1 MKLRLIALAVVASLA
16 AATPYAQTETVTPP
30 AALTIE
36 GVPPISAEL
45 ANKLKPYGEFRP
57 HGMLSWNPVKR
68 EILIRRRLL
77 ATTQVHLVPAPG
89 VNPQPLTDYPD
100 AVSSATFQPC
110 TGEYFLFLRDE
121 GGNEVGRI
129 FRQDVATRAVTP
141 LTSNSERVSSLT
153 WTRKGERIAYGTQP
167 IDRNSP
173 DRTARTTLH
182 LIDPLAPQSHRVLA
196 AFEGGGWDDFR
207 FSEDGKR
214 LVFIEYISA
223 NESYVWVM
231 DVATGRKRR
240 VTQPRRGETVAYETP
255 RFTRDGKGLFVLSD
269 RGGEFKQLVM
279 LPAAGGTER
288 VLTAHLP
295 YDVDE
300 YDLSL
305 DANRIAF
312 TTNENGSSVLRFID
326 ATTLKEQPRPPL
338 MQGLIGGLEWRP
350 RSTEVGFHMRSAHSA
365 GDVFSY
371 DFKTNQVTRWTNG
384 NNPDL
389 NTSEFVEPRLVKWKS
404 FDGRE
409 ITGFHY
415 HPAAKFTGRRPVII
429 DIHGG
434 PEVQYRPG
442 FIGRTNYYV
451 NELGVAVIYP
461 NVRGSSGFGK
471 SFLKLDNG
479 MKREDSVKDIGALLD
494 WIRAQPDLDA
504 ERVMVTGGSYGGYM
518 ALASAVHF
526 SDRIA
531 GAVSVVGISN
541 IVTFLERTESYRRDL
556 RRVEYGDERDP
567 QMRAFLESI
576 APVNSAE
583 KIAKPLLV
591 VQGRNDPRVPYT
603 EAEQIVATLKK
614 RGTPVWFIM
623 AGDEGHGFVKKPNAD
638 YQFYATVEFARQTL
652 LGSDPNSSAAKR
664 P

>member
-1 MKLRLIALAVVASLA
+1 MKSRLIVLAVLVSFA
-16 AATPYAQTETVTPP
+16 AATPYAQTEVVTPP
-30 AALTIE
+30 AALMVD

-45 ANKLKPYGEFRP
+45 ANQLKPYGEFRP

-77 ATTQVHLVPAPG
+77 ATAQVHLVPEPG
-89 VNPQPLTDYPD
+89 VNPQPLTDYSD
-100 AVSSATFQPC
+100 AVWTATFQPAS
-110 TGEYFLFLRDE
+110 GEYFLFLRDE
-121 GGNEVGRI
+121 GGNEVERI
-129 FRQDVATRAVTP
+129 FRQDLATRAVTP
-141 LTSNSERVSSLT
+141 LTSSAERVSSLT
-153 WTRKGERIAYGTQP
+153 WTRKGDRIAYGTQP
-167 IDRNSP
+167 LDRNSP
-173 DRTARTTLH
+173 DRKARTNLH
-182 LIDPLAPQSHRVLA
+182 VMEPLDPHSDRVLA
-196 AFEGGGWDDFR
+196 TFESGGVGDFR
-207 FSEDGKR
+207 FSEDGRR
-214 LVFIEYISA
+214 LAFIEYISA
-223 NESYVWVM
+223 AESYVWTM

-255 RFTRDGKGLFVLSD
+255 TFTRDGKGIFVVSD
-269 RGGEFKQLVM
+269 RGGEFKQLVL
-279 LPAAGGTER
+279 LPAAGGAER
-288 VLTAHLP
+288 VLTGHLP

-300 YDLSL
+300 YVLSL

-312 TTNENGSSVLRFID
+312 TTNERGSSVLRFLD

-338 MQGLIGGLEWRP
+338 VQGLIGGLEWRP
-350 RSTEVGFHMRSAHSA
+350 RSTEIGFHMRSARSA

-384 NNPDL
+384 NNPEL

-415 HPAAKFTGRRPVII
+415 HPAAKFTGKRPVII

-442 FIGRTNYYV
+442 FIGRANYYV

-471 SFLKLDNG
+471 SFLKLDDG

-494 WIRAQPDLDA
+494 WIGEQPDLDA
-504 ERVMVTGGSYGGYM
+504 GRVLVTGGSYGGYM

-541 IVTFLERTESYRRDL
+541 MVTFLERTESYRRDL

-576 APVNSAE
+576 APVNNAE
-583 KIAKPLLV
+583 KIAKPLMV
-591 VQGRNDPRVPYT
+591 VHGLNDSRVPDT
-603 EAEQIVATLKK
+603 EAEQIVDTLKK
-614 RGTPVWFIM
+614 RGTPVWFLL
-623 AGDEGHGFVKKPNAD
+623 ARDEGHGFVKKPNAD

-652 LGSDPNSSAAKR
+652 LK
-664 P
+664 

>member
-1 MKLRLIALAVVASLA
+1 MKSRPIVLAVLIGLA
-16 AATPYAQTETVTPP
+16 AATPYAQTEVVTPP
-30 AALTIE
+30 AALVIE
-36 GVPPISAEL
+36 GVPAISAEL
-45 ANKLKPYGEFRP
+45 ANQLKPYGDFRP
-57 HGMLSWNPVKR
+57 HGMLSWHPVKR

-77 ATTQVHLVPAPG
+77 ATPQVHLVPAPG

-100 AVSSATFQPC
+100 AVWSATFQPA

-141 LTSNSERVSSLT
+141 LTSASERVSSLT
-153 WTRKGERIAYGTQP
+153 WTRKGDRIAYGTQP

-173 DRTARTTLH
+173 DRKARTNLH
-182 LIDPLAPQSHRVLA
+182 VMDPLDPQSDRVLA
-196 AFEGGGWDDFR
+196 TFDGGGWDDFR

-240 VTQPRRGETVAYETP
+240 VTRPRRGETVAYETP
-255 RFTRDGKGLFVLSD
+255 RFTRDGKGIFVLSD
-269 RGGEFKQLVM
+269 RGGEFKQIVL
-279 LPAAGGTER
+279 LPAAGGKER
-288 VLTAHLP
+288 VLTGHLP

-350 RSTEVGFHMRSAHSA
+350 RSSEIGFNMRAARSA

-371 DFKTNQVTRWTNG
+371 DVKTSQVTRWTNG
-384 NNPDL
+384 NNPDH

-409 ITGFHY
+409 ISGFHY
-415 HPAAKFTGRRPVII
+415 HPAAKFTGKRPVII

-442 FIGRTNYYV
+442 FIGRTNYYI

-471 SFLKLDNG
+471 SFLKLDDG

-494 WIRAQPDLDA
+494 WIGEQPDLDA
-504 ERVMVTGGSYGGYM
+504 GRVLVTGGSYGGYM

-531 GAVSVVGISN
+531 GAASVVGISN

-556 RRVEYGDERDP
+556 RRVEYGDERDAA
-567 QMRAFLESI
+567 MREHL
-576 APVNSAE
+576 E
-583 KIAKPLLV
+583 KISPLSNASKIKKPLFV
-591 VQGRNDPRVPYT
+591 VQGRNDPRVPWT
-603 EAEQIVATLKK
+603 EAEQIVQKA
-614 RGTPVWFIM
+614 RANGTPVWYLR
-623 AGDEGHGFVKKPNAD
+623 AENEGHGFQRKENAD
-638 YQFYATVEFARQTL
+638 YQFYATVLFLRNVL
-652 LGSDPNSSAAKR
+652 KLP
-664 P
+664 